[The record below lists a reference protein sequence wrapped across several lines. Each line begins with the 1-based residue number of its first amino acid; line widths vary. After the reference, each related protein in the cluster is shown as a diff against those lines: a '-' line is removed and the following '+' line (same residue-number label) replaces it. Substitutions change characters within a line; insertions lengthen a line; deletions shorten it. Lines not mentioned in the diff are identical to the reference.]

1 MNYKLLKLMMKF
13 KNLQNKF
20 KGDAMTVAETYIRGG
35 SFLIQENSPENIFTP
50 EDFTE
55 QHLMIAQTTNDFVE
69 KEVLPKIEE
78 IEEQNWEVTL
88 SLMRKAGEI
97 GLLAVDIPEEYGG
110 LGLDKTSSM
119 LVAEGLGKASSFAVT
134 HGAHTGIGTLPIVY
148 FGTEEQKRKYLP
160 KFATGEL
167 ISSYALTEPN
177 AGSDALSIRTTATLS
192 PDGKYYIL
200 NGNKIFITNAGIADV
215 FITFAKING
224 EHFTGFILEK
234 GYDGISLGREEKKM
248 GIKGSST
255 RALILDNVKVPV
267 ENVLGEIGKGHKIA
281 FNILNIGRFKLGAG
295 VIGGAKTVITESVKY
310 AKQRKQ
316 FGKSISE
323 FGLIKHKLGEMAIR
337 TFVGES
343 MVYRT
348 AGLIDTILS
357 GIDKTMKGVE
367 ERILKGIEE
376 YAVECS
382 IIKVYASEILDYVV
396 DEGVQIFGGY
406 GYIEEYPVA
415 RAYRDS
421 RINRIFEGTNE
432 INRLV
437 ITGMLLRRA
446 MKGELPLI
454 SAAQKLTDEIMG
466 VGVSEEEATG
476 MFAEEKKLLKSAKK
490 AGLFVAGLA
499 VQKYMTKL
507 EDEEE
512 IIGRI
517 SDIIMEIYAMESAIL
532 RVEKM
537 LMRGGKNRTDIYVDI
552 VKAFVNDSIIRV
564 ETYAKEILAAVADG
578 DMLRTYLVALRRLIK
593 PVPVNTIAL
602 RRRIAD
608 YLIESGRYAL

>member
-1 MNYKLLKLMMKF
+1 MKKLLFEILKLH
-13 KNLQNKF
+13 NKI
-20 KGDAMTVAETYIRGG
+20 KGATMSTLETYTKGG
-35 SFLIQENSPENIFTP
+35 SFLIQESSPENTFTP

-55 QHLMIAQTTNDFVE
+55 QHKMISQTANEFVE

-119 LVAEGLGKASSFAVT
+119 LVAEEIGKASSFAVT

-148 FGTEEQKRKYLP
+148 FGTEEQKKKYLP

-215 FITFAKING
+215 YITFAKING

-234 GYDGISLGREEKKM
+234 NFEGISLGKEEKKM

-255 RALILDNVKVPV
+255 RALNLDNVKVPI

-281 FNILNIGRFKLGAG
+281 FNILNIGRFKLGAA
-295 VIGGAKTVITESVKY
+295 VIGGAKAVITESVKY

-323 FGLIKHKLGEMAIR
+323 FGLIKHKIGEMAIR

-348 AGLIDTILS
+348 AGLIDNILS
-357 GIDKTMKGVE
+357 GIDKSDPKANE
-367 ERILKGIEE
+367 LALKGIEE

-396 DEGVQIFGGY
+396 DEAVQIFGGY

-437 ITGMLLRRA
+437 ITGMLLKRA

-454 SAAQKLTDEIMG
+454 PAAQKLTDEIMG
-466 VGVSEEEATG
+466 IGVQEEEATG
-476 MFAEEKKLLKSAKK
+476 IFAEEKKLLKSAKK

-499 VQKYMTKL
+499 VKKYMTKL

-537 LMRGGKNRTDIYVDI
+537 LARGGKNKTDIYIDI

-564 ETYAKEILAAVADG
+564 ETYAKELLSAIAEG
-578 DMLRTYLVALRRLIK
+578 DMLRTYLTALRRLIK
-593 PVPVNTIAL
+593 HIPINTISL
-602 RRRIAD
+602 RRKIAD
-608 YLIESGRYAL
+608 HLIEMERYAL

>member
-1 MNYKLLKLMMKF
+1 MKKLLFEILKLH
-13 KNLQNKF
+13 NKI
-20 KGDAMTVAETYIRGG
+20 KGATMSTLETYTKGG
-35 SFLIQENSPENIFTP
+35 SFLIQESSPESTFTP

-55 QHLMIAQTTNDFVE
+55 QHKMISQTANEFVE

-119 LVAEGLGKASSFAVT
+119 LVAEEIGKASSFAVT

-148 FGTEEQKRKYLP
+148 FGTEEQKKKYLP

-215 FITFAKING
+215 YITFAKING

-234 GYDGISLGREEKKM
+234 NFEGISLGKEEKKM

-255 RALILDNVKVPV
+255 RALNLDNVKVPI

-281 FNILNIGRFKLGAG
+281 FNILNIGRFKLGAA
-295 VIGGAKTVITESVKY
+295 VIGGAKAVITESVKY

-323 FGLIKHKLGEMAIR
+323 FGLIKHKIGEMAIR

-348 AGLIDTILS
+348 AGLIDNILS
-357 GIDKTMKGVE
+357 GIDKSDPKANE
-367 ERILKGIEE
+367 LALKGIEE

-396 DEGVQIFGGY
+396 DEAVQIFGGY

-437 ITGMLLRRA
+437 ITGMLLKRA

-454 SAAQKLTDEIMG
+454 PAAQKLTDEIMG
-466 VGVSEEEATG
+466 IGVQEEETTG
-476 MFAEEKKLLKSAKK
+476 IFAEEKKLLKSAKK

-537 LMRGGKNRTDIYVDI
+537 LARGGKNKTDIYIDI

-564 ETYAKEILAAVADG
+564 ETYAKELLAAIAEG
-578 DMLRTYLVALRRLIK
+578 DMLRTYLTALRRLIK
-593 PVPVNTIAL
+593 HIPINTISL
-602 RRRIAD
+602 RRKIAD
-608 YLIESGRYAL
+608 HLIEMERYAL

>member
-1 MNYKLLKLMMKF
+1 MSTL
-13 KNLQNKF
+13 
-20 KGDAMTVAETYIRGG
+20 ETYTKGG
-35 SFLIQENSPENIFTP
+35 SFLIQESSPENTFTP

-55 QHLMIAQTTNDFVE
+55 QHKMISQTANEFVE

-119 LVAEGLGKASSFAVT
+119 LVAEEIGKASSFSVT

-148 FGTEEQKRKYLP
+148 FGTEEQKKKYLP

-215 FITFAKING
+215 YITFAKING

-234 GYDGISLGREEKKM
+234 NFEGISLGKEEKKM

-255 RALILDNVKVPV
+255 RALNLDNVKVPI

-281 FNILNIGRFKLGAG
+281 FNILNIGRFKLGAA
-295 VIGGAKTVITESVKY
+295 VIGGAKAVITESVKY

-323 FGLIKHKLGEMAIR
+323 FGLIKHKIGEMAIR

-348 AGLIDTILS
+348 AGLIDNILS
-357 GIDKTMKGVE
+357 GIDKSDPKANE
-367 ERILKGIEE
+367 LALKGIEE

-396 DEGVQIFGGY
+396 DEAVQIFGGY

-437 ITGMLLRRA
+437 ITGMLLKRA

-454 SAAQKLTDEIMG
+454 PAAQKLTDEIMG
-466 VGVSEEEATG
+466 IGVQEEEATG
-476 MFAEEKKLLKSAKK
+476 IFAEEKKLLKSAKK

-537 LMRGGKNRTDIYVDI
+537 LARGGKNKTDIYIYI

-564 ETYAKEILAAVADG
+564 ETYAKELLSAIAEG
-578 DMLRTYLVALRRLIK
+578 DMLRTYLTALRRLIK
-593 PVPVNTIAL
+593 HIPINTISL
-602 RRRIAD
+602 RRKIAD
-608 YLIESGRYAL
+608 HLIEMERYAL

>member
-1 MNYKLLKLMMKF
+1 MKQKLLF
-13 KNLQNKF
+13 KILELHNKF
-20 KGDAMTVAETYIRGG
+20 KGIAMMETKTYTRGG
-35 SFLIQENSPENIFTP
+35 EFLIRESSPEEIFTP

-69 KEVLPKIEE
+69 KEVIPKLDE

-148 FGTEEQKRKYLP
+148 FGTEEQKKKYLP

-200 NGNKIFITNAGIADV
+200 NGSKIFITNAGIADV
-215 FITFAKING
+215 YITFAKVNG

-234 GYDGISLGREEKKM
+234 GYEGISLGREEKKI

-255 RALILDNVKVPV
+255 RALNLEDVKVPV

-295 VIGGAKTVITESVKY
+295 VIGGAKAVITESVKY

-316 FGKSISE
+316 FGKSIAE

-348 AGLIDTILS
+348 AGLIDGILS
-357 GIDKTMKGVE
+357 GINKSKPE
-367 ERILKGIEE
+367 EMLKGIEE

-454 SAAQKLTDEIMG
+454 PAAQKLTDEIMG
-466 VGVSEEEATG
+466 FGAPEEEVSG
-476 MFAEEKKLLKSAKK
+476 VFAEEKKLLKSAKK

-537 LMRGGKNRTDIYVDI
+537 MTRGLKNDVYIDI

-564 ETYAKEILAAVADG
+564 EAYAKELLAAIAEG
-578 DMLRTYLVALRRLIK
+578 DMLRTYLTALRRLIK
-593 PVPVNTIAL
+593 HIPVNTIAL
-602 RRRIAD
+602 RRRVAD
-608 YLIESGRYAL
+608 YLIEAERYAL

>member
-1 MNYKLLKLMMKF
+1 M
-13 KNLQNKF
+13 
-20 KGDAMTVAETYIRGG
+20 AVAETYIKGG

-78 IEEQNWEVTL
+78 IEEQDWEVTL
-88 SLMRKAGEI
+88 PLMRKAGEI

-119 LVAEGLGKASSFAVT
+119 LVAEELGRASSFAVT
-134 HGAHTGIGTLPIVY
+134 HGAHTGIGALPIVY
-148 FGTEEQKRKYLP
+148 FGTEEQKKKYLP

-200 NGNKIFITNAGIADV
+200 NGSKIFITNAGIADV
-215 FITFAKING
+215 YITFAKIDG

-255 RALILDNVKVPV
+255 RALNFDNVKVPV

-295 VIGGAKTVITESVKY
+295 VIGGAKAVITESVKY

-316 FGKSISE
+316 FGRSIAE
-323 FGLIKHKLGEMAIR
+323 FGLIKYKIGEMAIR

-348 AGLIDTILS
+348 AGLIDIILS
-357 GIDKTMKGVE
+357 GISKIEQGAE
-367 ERILKGIEE
+367 EKMLKGIEE

-454 SAAQKLTDEIMG
+454 PAAQKLTDEIMG
-466 VGVSEEEATG
+466 VRVSEEEATG
-476 MFAEEKKLLKSAKK
+476 VFADEKKLLKSAKK
-490 AGLFVAGLA
+490 TALFVAGLA

-537 LMRGGKNRTDIYVDI
+537 LMRGGENKTDIYVDI

-564 ETYAKEILAAVADG
+564 EAYAKEILAAIADG
-578 DMLRTYLVALRRLIK
+578 DMLKTYLVALRRLIK

-608 YLIESGRYAL
+608 YLVEAERYAL

>member
-1 MNYKLLKLMMKF
+1 MRKLLFEILKLH
-13 KNLQNKF
+13 NKI
-20 KGDAMTVAETYIRGG
+20 KGDTMSALETYIKGG
-35 SFLIQENSPENIFTP
+35 SFLIQEPSAENTFTP

-55 QHLMIAQTTNDFVE
+55 QHKMIAQTANEFVE

-119 LVAEGLGKASSFAVT
+119 LVAEEIGKASSFAVT

-148 FGTEEQKRKYLP
+148 FGTEEQKKKYLP
-160 KFATGEL
+160 KLATGEL

-200 NGNKIFITNAGIADV
+200 NGNKIFITNAGIADIY
-215 FITFAKING
+215 ITFAKING

-234 GYDGISLGREEKKM
+234 DFEGISLGKEEKKM

-255 RALILDNVKVPV
+255 RALNLDNVKVPV

-295 VIGGAKTVITESVKY
+295 VIGGAKSVITESIKY

-323 FGLIKHKLGEMAIR
+323 FGLIKHKIGEMAIR

-348 AGLIDTILS
+348 AGLIDGILS
-357 GIDKTMKGVE
+357 GIDKSDPKASELT
-367 ERILKGIEE
+367 LKGIEE

-396 DEGVQIFGGY
+396 DEAVQIFGGY

-454 SAAQKLTDEIMG
+454 PAAQKLTDEIMG
-466 VGVSEEEATG
+466 VGIQEEEATG
-476 MFAEEKKLLKSAKK
+476 IFAEEKKILKSAKK

-537 LMRGGKNRTDIYVDI
+537 LTRGGKNKTDVYVDI

-564 ETYAKEILAAVADG
+564 ETYAKELLAAIAEG
-578 DMLRTYLVALRRLIK
+578 DMLRTYLTALRRLIK
-593 PVPVNTIAL
+593 HVPANTISL
-602 RRRIAD
+602 RRKIAD
-608 YLIESGRYAL
+608 YLIEKERYAL

>member
-1 MNYKLLKLMMKF
+1 MKKLLFEILKLH
-13 KNLQNKF
+13 NKI
-20 KGDAMTVAETYIRGG
+20 KGVAMSTLETYIKGG
-35 SFLIQENSPENIFTP
+35 SFLIQESSPESTFTP

-55 QHLMIAQTTNDFVE
+55 QHKMISQTANEFVE

-78 IEEQNWEVTL
+78 IEEQNWDVTL

-119 LVAEGLGKASSFAVT
+119 LVAEEIGKASSFAVT

-148 FGTEEQKRKYLP
+148 FGTEEQKKKYLP

-192 PDGKYYIL
+192 SDGKYYIL

-215 FITFAKING
+215 YITFAKING

-234 GYDGISLGREEKKM
+234 DFEGISLGKEEKKM

-255 RALILDNVKVPV
+255 RALNLDNVKVPI

-295 VIGGAKTVITESVKY
+295 VIGGAKAVITESVKY

-323 FGLIKHKLGEMAIR
+323 FGLIKHKIGEMAIR

-348 AGLIDTILS
+348 AGLIDNILS
-357 GIDKTMKGVE
+357 GIDKSDPKASELT
-367 ERILKGIEE
+367 LKGIEE

-396 DEGVQIFGGY
+396 DEAVQIFGGY

-437 ITGMLLRRA
+437 ITGMLLKRA

-454 SAAQKLTDEIMG
+454 PAAQKLTDEIMG
-466 VGVSEEEATG
+466 VGVQEEETTG
-476 MFAEEKKLLKSAKK
+476 VFAEEKKLLKSAKK

-537 LMRGGKNRTDIYVDI
+537 LARGGKNKTDVYIDI

-564 ETYAKEILAAVADG
+564 ETYAKELLAAIAEG
-578 DMLRTYLVALRRLIK
+578 DMLRTYLTALRRLIK
-593 PVPVNTIAL
+593 YTPVNTILL
-602 RRRIAD
+602 RRKIAD
-608 YLIESGRYAL
+608 HLIEMERYAL